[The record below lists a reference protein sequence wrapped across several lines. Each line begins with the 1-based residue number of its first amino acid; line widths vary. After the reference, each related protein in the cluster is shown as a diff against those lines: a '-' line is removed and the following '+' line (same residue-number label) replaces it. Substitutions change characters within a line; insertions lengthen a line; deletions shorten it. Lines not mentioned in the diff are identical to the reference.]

1 MIMAIV
7 VDYYCYISLVD
18 QLQVIVITI
27 ALGVIITITMVVITT
42 IVVIQIIIIIIVAI
56 TDITQTVKVITI
68 IVIIQV
74 EHHHLNLNQADQSLV
89 FAVVFPSTPAI
100 TLVTTLLLFV
110 AAVSRTTTLVKSMH
124 VEQLSLHLHHHSI
137 NQLSYCYSTT
147 AIIQTTSVHYCYYF
161 PKDSTLPQAYRNSR
175 N

>member
-18 QLQVIVITI
+18 QLQVIIITI

-42 IVVIQIIIIIIVAI
+42 IQIIIIIVAI
-56 TDITQTVKVITI
+56 TDITQTVKVIITI
-68 IVIIQV
+68 IVITQV
-74 EHHHLNLNQADQSLV
+74 EHHHLNLSQADQSLV

-110 AAVSRTTTLVKSMH
+110 AAISRTTTLVKSMH

-137 NQLSYCYSTT
+137 NQLSYCYSAT
-147 AIIQTTSVHYCYYF
+147 AIIQTTSVHYYCYYF